1 MIGEG
6 DETMEKKKQLDKASV
21 HSGKANSQGVA
32 YNANHNTME
41 EARSNQPHIDQERI
55 RLNTYLQYMGDGS
68 TNRFKGGM
76 GGFDA
81 RKHELQRFKD
91 LYGEGLEARNERY
104 RKSGH
109 KDRCSSVSRYY
120 RDPKTAP
127 TEIIFQLG
135 KKGSQVGEL
144 KRTQVMAAAWNDV
157 LAHLRTKY
165 GANLFPLDAA
175 LHRDEVNDHIHFR
188 FTLGARDKF
197 GHMVPNQSQAL
208 EAMGFDGRNPATG
221 KKDRYHNPLVAF
233 TDEVRET
240 FYQACE
246 RRGIEIDR
254 EVSSGSRRQWE
265 LLTQKCQGL
274 QKELEQHQRE
284 INESKKALDS
294 LDYELLSASV
304 EKDEIA
310 LAAQKAQEALKAAQD
325 ETLSLEQQITA
336 LRAAQA
342 ALEAQN
348 KHLSDYKSKL
358 DKRVAEVIQEG
369 QAIVAEN
376 KSLTQTNEQL
386 RAENRQLQVE
396 NEGLMMQLGQMH
408 QEKGQLQAETAQAQ
422 AKRDAT
428 LEAAQELE
436 NHHRYMYEK
445 QHIRKLREY
454 ETIPARPEKKNLRG
468 QVIQEARPEC
478 VVVAK
483 EDLERTK
490 NQARFT
496 VDTYYTRDTI
506 KALDKKLSENEIV
519 QSLQAQVQSQQ
530 EQIRQ
535 LSWQNSELSR
545 QQSKNQQTIQRQKEV
560 LQLYGLEHIAKG
572 GPVQTISNDYPNL
585 GDRR

>member
-1 MIGEG
+1 M
-6 DETMEKKKQLDKASV
+6 KQKKQLDKASV
-21 HSGKANSQGVA
+21 HSGKANRQGVA

-55 RLNTYLQYMGDGS
+55 QLNAYNQYMGDGS
-68 TNRFKGGM
+68 TKRFQGGK

-81 RKHELQRFKD
+81 RKHELQRYKD
-91 LYGEGLEARNERY
+91 LYSDGLDARNERY
-104 RKSGH
+104 KNSGH
-109 KDRCSSVSRYY
+109 KDRCKKMSKVY

-135 KKGSQVGEL
+135 KKGSETDEL
-144 KRTQVMAAAWNDV
+144 KRTKVMAAAWGDV

-165 GANLFPLDAA
+165 GANLFALDAA

-197 GHMVPNQSQAL
+197 GHMVPNQSAAL
-208 EAMGFDGRNPATG
+208 EAMGFDGRNPKTG

-246 RRGIEIDR
+246 RRGIVIDR
-254 EVSSGSRRQWE
+254 EVTSGSRRQLE
-265 LLTQKCQGL
+265 LLTQKCEGL

-294 LDYELLSASV
+294 LDFQVLSASV

-325 ETLSLEQQITA
+325 ETLSLEQQIKA
-336 LRAAQA
+336 LRAAQS

-369 QAIVAEN
+369 QTIVREN
-376 KSLTQTNEQL
+376 NRLTQANEQL
-386 RAENRQLQVE
+386 RAENRQLLTE
-396 NEGLMMQLGQMH
+396 NEGLMMQLGQLH
-408 QEKGQLQAETAQAQ
+408 QEKAVVEHDTDK
-422 AKRDAT
+422 AKAARAAA
-428 LEAAQELE
+428 LEAAQEME
-436 NHHRYMYEK
+436 KHHRYMYED

-454 ETIPARPEKKNLRG
+454 ETIPARPEKKNFRG

-496 VDTYYTRDTI
+496 VDTYYTDATI

-519 QSLQAQVQSQQ
+519 QNLKAQVESQQ
-530 EQIRQ
+530 AQIRQ
-535 LSWQNSELSR
+535 LSWQNSTLTRE
-545 QQSKNQQTIQRQKEV
+545 QQQDRQTIQRQKEV
-560 LQLYGLEHIAKG
+560 LQQYGLEDIADSGATQKN
-572 GPVQTISNDYPNL
+572 TNDYPNRE
-585 GDRR
+585 DRQ

>member
-1 MIGEG
+1 M
-6 DETMEKKKQLDKASV
+6 KQKKQLDKASV
-21 HSGKANSQGVA
+21 HSGKANRQGVA

-55 RLNTYLQYMGDGS
+55 QLNAYKQYMGDGS
-68 TNRFKGGM
+68 TKRFQGGK

-81 RKHELQRFKD
+81 RKHELQRYKD
-91 LYGEGLEARNERY
+91 LYSDGLDARNERY
-104 RKSGH
+104 KNSGH
-109 KDRCSSVSRYY
+109 KDRCKKMSKVY

-135 KKGSQVGEL
+135 KKGSETDEL
-144 KRTQVMAAAWNDV
+144 KRTKVMAAAWGDV

-197 GHMVPNQSQAL
+197 GHMVPNQSAAL
-208 EAMGFDGRNPATG
+208 EAMGFDGRNPKTG

-240 FYQACE
+240 FYKACE
-246 RRGIEIDR
+246 RRGIVIDR
-254 EVSSGSRRQWE
+254 EVTSGSRRQLE
-265 LLTQKCQGL
+265 LLTQKCEGL

-284 INESKKALDS
+284 INESKKTLDS

-325 ETLSLEQQITA
+325 ETLSLEQQIKA
-336 LRAAQA
+336 LRAAQS

-369 QAIVAEN
+369 QTIVREN
-376 KSLTQTNEQL
+376 NRLTQANEQL
-386 RAENRQLQVE
+386 RAENRQLLTE
-396 NEGLMMQLGQMH
+396 NEGLMMQLGQLH
-408 QEKGQLQAETAQAQ
+408 QEKAVVEHDTDK
-422 AKRDAT
+422 AKAARAAA
-428 LEAAQELE
+428 LEAAQEME
-436 NHHRYMYEK
+436 KHHRYMYED

-454 ETIPARPEKKNLRG
+454 ETIPARPEKKNFRG
-468 QVIQEARPEC
+468 QVIQDERPEC

-506 KALDKKLSENEIV
+506 KALDKKISENEIV
-519 QSLQAQVQSQQ
+519 QSLQAQMEQQ
-530 EQIRQ
+530 QAQIRQ
-535 LSWQNSELSR
+535 LSWQNSTLTR
-545 QQSKNQQTIQRQKEV
+545 QQSQDRQTIQRQKEV
-560 LQLYGLEHIAKG
+560 LQQYGLEDIADSRATQKN
-572 GPVQTISNDYPNL
+572 TNDYPNRE
-585 GDRR
+585 DRQ